1 LFAGDAAHVHLPV
14 GGQGVNLGIQDA
26 FNLGWKLAATVHGW
40 APDGLL
46 DTYHT
51 ERHPVAARVLRNT
64 RAQSVI
70 VNPSEDDNIAALRDM
85 FIDLLGL
92 PDANRFISGMVSGLD
107 VQYPG
112 LGPRMIDLD
121 LTTQD
126 GQTRVSRLMNS
137 GRGLLLSFDDRP
149 RSIEG
154 WADRID
160 HVTAKTNEEV
170 DAVLVRPDGYIAWSS
185 VDGEPL
191 ETALARWFGR
201 RLQPHQS
208 TH

>member
-1 LFAGDAAHVHLPV
+1 
-14 GGQGVNLGIQDA
+14 I
-26 FNLGWKLAATVHGW
+26 
-40 APDGLL
+40 
-46 DTYHT
+46 
-51 ERHPVAARVLRNT
+51 
-64 RAQSVI
+64 
-70 VNPSEDDNIAALRDM
+70 
-85 FIDLLGL
+85 
-92 PDANRFISGMVSGLD
+92 SGLD

-170 DAVLVRPDGYIAWSS
+170 DAVLVRGLAMMVSRLNPPSPDGSAVGCNHTNQPI
-185 VDGEPL
+185 D
-191 ETALARWFGR
+191 ALGR
-201 RLQPHQS
+201 PRFVCDAGVPAVGS
-208 TH
+208 PSPSFSP